1 MHIPP
6 ARTRR
11 YVAEAL
17 HRHLSV
23 NQRRWIKEYE
33 SLSKPDTRHPNF
45 PRAAAAG
52 GQGQASAADKQ
63 QELERERAF
72 RERDREWVA
81 HRIALALRDFERE
94 MCARTAS
101 KVEQSHLSVAVLH
114 DRYLARL
121 RVLGSAPVSVFLL
134 LYTGEMMGGLVCR
147 FRVHR
152 RFTTPE
158 YHVTRKGMGSQVRCI
173 SAETPTNVHERASVA
188 CSVSPII
195 CTTHTHTLR
204 THSLTHW
211 QLERIHHLRAI
222 KVSPDTASGVLMFVL
237 SHD

>member
-1 MHIPP
+1 MRPMHIPP

-45 PRAAAAG
+45 ARAAAAG
-52 GQGQASAADKQ
+52 GPGAASAAEKQ

-114 DRYLARL
+114 DRYLSRL
-121 RVLGSAPVSVFLL
+121 RVLGSAPAAVFLL
-134 LYTGEMMGGLVCR
+134 LPAGEMMGGLVCR
-147 FRVHR
+147 FRMYR

-158 YHVTRKGMGSQVRCI
+158 YHVTRKGMGSQVRCM
-173 SAETPTNVHERASVA
+173 SAEAPTNTHELASVA
-188 CSVSPII
+188 CFI
-195 CTTHTHTLR
+195 
-204 THSLTHW
+204 
-211 QLERIHHLRAI
+211 
-222 KVSPDTASGVLMFVL
+222 
-237 SHD
+237 

>member
-63 QELERERAF
+63 QELE
-72 RERDREWVA
+72 
-81 HRIALALRDFERE
+81 LQLQQ
-94 MCARTAS
+94 
-101 KVEQSHLSVAVLH
+101 EQ
-114 DRYLARL
+114 
-121 RVLGSAPVSVFLL
+121 
-134 LYTGEMMGGLVCR
+134 
-147 FRVHR
+147 
-152 RFTTPE
+152 
-158 YHVTRKGMGSQVRCI
+158 
-173 SAETPTNVHERASVA
+173 
-188 CSVSPII
+188 
-195 CTTHTHTLR
+195 
-204 THSLTHW
+204 THW
-211 QLERIHHLRAI
+211 QEQQHKQQHL
-222 KVSPDTASGVLMFVL
+222 LL
-237 SHD
+237 